1 MSDPLLRA
9 TKALR
14 EKYADDAPAPASTRE
29 RILER
34 KMSSLQHRRARAVLL
49 VPLAAAF
56 VLFATWAAAT
66 GAIQRALFGETQMER
81 PVSSASSAPPTAA
94 PLASASPTA
103 GPRALPAP
111 SAATPEPE
119 ADASAARVVE
129 SAPPPPSVAVV
140 APAPTAAPVAP
151 VASASSAPA
160 PNAAAP
166 PPAPSVPS
174 PEDEAYAAAHQAHFA
189 SRDYGAA
196 LAAWDRYL
204 AAFPAGRLA
213 PEARYNRAICLVRLG
228 KKAEARSA
236 LEPFADGTM
245 GGYRRAEAQRL
256 LDAL

>member
-14 EKYADDAPAPASTRE
+14 EKYADAPPAPASTRE

-81 PVSSASSAPPTAA
+81 SVSSASSASPAPP
-94 PLASASPTA
+94 PLASASPA
-103 GPRALPAP
+103 AVPAP

-129 SAPPPPSVAVV
+129 SAPPPPSVALV